1 MNRLRLIATA
11 TPVFLGAAW
20 YFATADSWAQPA
32 PAAGL
37 LKPHNLAALNTPLDE
52 DDPYLTRDGVRLL
65 YTSNASKHFTLLESY
80 QRNPA
85 RSFPGSE
92 KWPAGV
98 ELEGQSADSDNRS
111 PFLTADNHDLYYAE
125 KTLVKGQA
133 GESQAPANFEIAHAI
148 RLTRPTQFTGPTYV
162 QAVCTEADELA
173 PWLTDD
179 GLEMYFSRKTR
190 DGWRVFVSR
199 RPPPTKK
206 EPKGAFGEPEL
217 IKELPVGFHHVTIPR
232 SNLVMYLQGPLENN
246 RWGLFRVKRRRVKEP
261 WGKPEALERLNHPD
275 APTGD
280 MSPCVSHDGTKL
292 YFSSDRPG
300 GKGGRDL
307 WVIETRWFN

>member
-1 MNRLRLIATA
+1 MNRLSLVAAT
-11 TPVFLGAAW
+11 VFLSAGL
-20 YFATADSWAQPA
+20 YFAAADSSAQPA
-32 PAAGL
+32 PAVSL
-37 LKPHNLAALNTPLDE
+37 LKPHNLAALNTKFDE
-52 DDPYLTRDGVRLL
+52 DDPYLSRDGARLL
-65 YTSNASKHFTLLESY
+65 YTSNASKRFTLLESY
-80 QRNPA
+80 QRNPL

-98 ELEGQSADSDNRS
+98 ELEGPSADNDNRS

-125 KTLVKGQA
+125 KTLVKGQP
-133 GESQAPANFEIAHAI
+133 GESQAPANFEITHAI

-162 QAVCTEADELA
+162 QSVCTEADELA

-179 GLEMYFSRKTR
+179 GLEMYFSRKTKE
-190 DGWRVFVSR
+190 GWRVFVSR

-206 EPKGAFGEPEL
+206 EPKGAFGEAEL
-217 IKELPVGFHHVTIPR
+217 VKELPVGFHHVTIPR

-261 WGKPEALERLNHPD
+261 WGKREALERLNHPD